1 MRHVALTVNGTRHE
15 LDLEPRELL
24 VFVLREMEEK
34 ESREVAEILGCR
46 ESTVRNHLF
55 QARRLLREELK
66 RRFPEYV
73 PESHRSAEGAGA

>member
-1 MRHVALTVNGTRHE
+1 
-15 LDLEPRELL
+15 
-24 VFVLREMEEK
+24 MEEK
-34 ESREVAEILGCR
+34 ESREVAEIVGCR

-73 PESHRSAEGAGA
+73 PEAHRSAGGAGA